1 MTWKRRDPFQT
12 QLDLGLEVERERS
25 KPEVEPERPK
35 REGGRQ
41 ASSGG
46 SWLRRYSV
54 LEPVPGRVLWPDG
67 RAVRDDERRRIL
79 LGPQAHGFLALEQAA
94 WDACE
99 DRVWPVSIRRRA
111 ADEQDQPR

>member
-1 MTWKRRDPFQT
+1 MACKRRDPFQT

-25 KPEVEPERPK
+25 KPEVEPERSE

-41 ASSGG
+41 VSGGG

-79 LGPQAHGFLALEQAA
+79 LGPQAHAFLALEQAA
-94 WDACE
+94 WDVCE
-99 DRVWPVSIRRRA
+99 DRVLPASIRREA
-111 ADEQDQPR
+111 EDEQDQPR